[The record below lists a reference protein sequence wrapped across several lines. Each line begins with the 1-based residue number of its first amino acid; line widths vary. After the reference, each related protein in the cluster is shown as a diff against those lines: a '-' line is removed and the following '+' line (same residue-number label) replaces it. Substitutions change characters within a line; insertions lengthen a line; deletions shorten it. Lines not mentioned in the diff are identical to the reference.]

1 MKRILIIAGVA
12 AGATAFAGSNV
23 LFYGGDFDGRNGLAN
38 ERNTVVSDARVY
50 DNFMV
55 NVGWFVSNL
64 FSNNLV
70 VEPLNPQ
77 QAYWEIR
84 SGVSQGNG
92 GVLVASGIS
101 GVTKAATGRAGFGLT
116 EYTFKTTGDL
126 GLGLAPGMYWYTVVP
141 IGSGQG
147 RSFMSTTSGA
157 NRITKNNDW
166 GDGMTYFDSPFFGF
180 NFDDVQN
187 LLGPGPW
194 DFSGGVCGT
203 KIPEPATMLALA
215 GGLAGLALRRRRK

>member
-12 AGATAFAGSNV
+12 AGATAFAGSPI

-38 ERNTVVSDARVY
+38 ERNTIVSDARVY

-55 NVGWFVSNL
+55 NVGWNVSAL

-84 SGVSQGNG
+84 MGVSQGSG
-92 GVLVASGIS
+92 GTLVASGTS
-101 GVTKAATGRAGFGLT
+101 GVTKTATGRSGFGLS
-116 EYTFKTTGDL
+116 EYTFKTTGNL
-126 GLGLAPGMYWYTVVP
+126 GVFLAPGMYWYTIVP
-141 IGSGQG
+141 IGAGQG
-147 RSFMSTTSGA
+147 RSFQSTTSGM
-157 NRITKNNDW
+157 NHISKNQDW
-166 GDGMTYFDSPFFGF
+166 GDDNSYFDSPSFGISF
-180 NFDDVQN
+180 QPVHSM
-187 LLGPGPW
+187 LGPGPW

>member
-12 AGATAFAGSNV
+12 AGATAFAGSPI

-55 NVGWFVSNL
+55 TGPGWLVSAL

-84 SGVSQGNG
+84 SGVSTGNG
-92 GVLVASGIS
+92 GTLVASGTS
-101 GVTKAATGRAGFGLT
+101 GVTKTATGRSGFGLS
-116 EYTFKTTGDL
+116 EYKFKTTGDL
-126 GLGLAPGMYWYTVVP
+126 GLALAPGMYWYTVVP
-141 IGSGQG
+141 IGAGQG
-147 RSFMSTTSGA
+147 RSFQSTTSGA
-157 NRITKNNDW
+157 NGVGGPL
-166 GDGMTYFDSPFFGF
+166 GDGMSYFDSPFFGF
-180 NFDDVQN
+180 NFDDTQN

-194 DFSGGVCGT
+194 DFSGGVCGVE
-203 KIPEPATMLALA
+203 IPEPATMLALA